1 MTRVNLVSNTS
12 FKTNTTG
19 WSAAENIKK
28 RIVNSQ
34 RSAITTK
41 TITNSYRTGTTVTI
55 TTSTAHGILVGDSVA
70 ISGTNG
76 NSPIEGTF
84 VVTEVTSTT
93 FKYTTGTSGTITS
106 AADTGTVDL
115 LKTGKTVT
123 LTTATDHG
131 FIIGDSVTVSGT
143 NGNSTIEGTW
153 VILTTPTTLTFTYE
167 STSRGVIT
175 SAADTGTASVFGISA
190 GTITKTITNS
200 YRTGTTA
207 QITTSTAHGF
217 CAGDIV
223 TIAGTNGNAPLHGTY
238 TITAVPSA
246 TTFNYTTG
254 TSGTITSAADT
265 GTAVVVG
272 TSISRVTTEYYVGSS
287 SLQITKSPIANSGV
301 VTTDRIS
308 VQPSTSH
315 GFSAYAKIP
324 TTQEAASLNIR
335 VSWYNASTGGSLIST
350 VTDTAISFTTDV
362 TSFSQI
368 GDWVQLGAVF
378 TAPATATYATLAIIQ
393 PTLGTAS
400 KTFLIDAVLIEAST
414 TVNEYIR
421 ELTQADKNQ
430 KANLSL
436 VPLPQ
441 PHLTGMK
448 LKSDIRLNGL
458 TLNTID
464 ENGVVW
470 VATGIKGW
478 WVHPEP
484 QMLDFRRGWGDG
496 EYDVKGRYAARLI
509 ELEGVFLP
517 TDPSQ
522 VAAARNKLVEATN
535 LVYNNGVFQTDEN
548 PTKFSYVRLNG
559 APQIETV
566 GARGRTEFSIG
577 LKAAD
582 PIKYEWYTDPIS
594 PDPEGYRFATLQAK
608 NASLSRTGLTTIT
621 NSGNYPVPVYFQVN
635 GPGNGNV
642 TIVNNTTED
651 SILISGILRGTGTNT
666 VTNKVI
672 SSEVATLTTS
682 AVHGLTVDDIVT
694 ITGMGS
700 PFDVVDIAVTS
711 VGSTTT
717 FSYSVTGAANV
728 ASVAASG
735 TVSRD
740 ADFVEIDTYN
750 REVTLNGVYTGAR
763 EKLEIL
769 VDWITLA
776 PGDNEIFFYEKASAT
791 TYTNATATLDI
802 YYRSGWLA

>member
-12 FKTNTTG
+12 FKTDTTG

-34 RSAITTK
+34 RSSITTR

-55 TTSTAHGILVGDSVA
+55 TTSASHGILVGDSVA
-70 ISGTNG
+70 VSGTNG
-76 NSPIEGTF
+76 NSAIEGTF
-84 VVTEVTSTT
+84 VVTEVTSNT
-93 FKYTTGTSGTITS
+93 FKYTTVSSGTITS
-106 AADTGTVDL
+106 APDTGTVDL

-131 FIIGDSVTVSGT
+131 FIVGDSVTVSGT

-190 GTITKTITNS
+190 GTVTKTVTNS
-200 YRTGTTA
+200 YRTGSTA

-308 VQPSTSH
+308 VQSSTSYA
-315 GFSAYAKIP
+315 FSAYAKIP

-368 GDWVQLGAVF
+368 GNWVQLGAVF

-400 KTFLIDAVLIEAST
+400 KTFLVDAVLIETST

-421 ELTQADKNQ
+421 ELTQAEKNQ

-458 TLNTID
+458 TLNTVD

-484 QMLDFRRGWGDG
+484 QMSDFRRGWGDG

-535 LVYNNGVFQTDEN
+535 LVYNNGVFETDEN

-582 PIKYEWYTDPIS
+582 PIKYEWYTDPIN
-594 PDPEGYRFATLQAK
+594 PDPEGYRTTNLLAK
-608 NASLSRTGLTTIT
+608 NASLSRTGITTIT
-621 NSGNYPVPVYFQVN
+621 NAGNYPVPVYFEIN
-635 GPGNGNV
+635 GPGLGNLQV
-642 TIVNNTTED
+642 VNAT
-651 SILISGILRGTGTNT
+651 SGDFIIITGTLRGSATLT

-672 SSEVATLTTS
+672 LNEVATLTLS
-682 AVHGLTVDDIVT
+682 AAHSLVEGDLVTVSSV
-694 ITGMGS
+694 GS
-700 PFDVVDIAVTS
+700 PFDGEITVTATTS
-711 VGSTTT
+711 TT
-717 FSYSVTGAANV
+717 FSYSVSGASNV
-728 ASVAASG
+728 ASAASSG
-735 TVSRD
+735 SVVFD
-740 ADFVEIDTYN
+740 GDLLEIDTYN
-750 REVTLNGVYTGAR
+750 RQVTYNGGNGR

-769 VDWITLA
+769 LDWILLQ
-776 PGDNEIFFYEKASAT
+776 PGDNEIQFYEKLTST
-791 TYTNATATLDI
+791 TYANSTATLDI

>member
-12 FKTNTTG
+12 FKTDTTG

-34 RSAITTK
+34 RSSITTR

-55 TTSTAHGILVGDSVA
+55 TTSASHGILVGDSVA
-70 ISGTNG
+70 VSGTNG
-76 NSPIEGTF
+76 NSAIEGTF
-84 VVTEVTSTT
+84 VVTEVTSNT
-93 FKYTTGTSGTITS
+93 FKYTTVSSGTITS
-106 AADTGTVDL
+106 APDTGTVDL

-131 FIIGDSVTVSGT
+131 FIVGDSVTVSGT

-190 GTITKTITNS
+190 GTVTKTITNS
-200 YRTGTTA
+200 YRTGSTA

-308 VQPSTSH
+308 VQSSTSYA
-315 GFSAYAKIP
+315 FSAYAKIP

-368 GDWVQLGAVF
+368 GNWVQLGAVF

-400 KTFLIDAVLIEAST
+400 KTFLVDAVLIETST

-421 ELTQADKNQ
+421 ELTQAEKNQ

-458 TLNTID
+458 TLNTVD

-484 QMLDFRRGWGDG
+484 QMSDFRRGWGDG

-535 LVYNNGVFQTDEN
+535 LVYNNGVFETDEN

-582 PIKYEWYTDPIS
+582 PIKYEWYTDPIN
-594 PDPEGYRFATLQAK
+594 PDPEGYRTTNLLAK
-608 NASLSRTGLTTIT
+608 NASLSRTGITTIT
-621 NSGNYPVPVYFQVN
+621 NAGNYPVPVYFEIN
-635 GPGNGNV
+635 GPGLGNLQV
-642 TIVNNTTED
+642 VNAT
-651 SILISGILRGTGTNT
+651 SGDFIIITGTLRGSATLT

-672 SSEVATLTTS
+672 LNEVATLTLS
-682 AVHGLTVDDIVT
+682 AAHSLVEGDLVTVSSV
-694 ITGMGS
+694 GS
-700 PFDVVDIAVTS
+700 PFDGEITVTATTS
-711 VGSTTT
+711 TT
-717 FSYSVTGAANV
+717 FSYSVSGASNV
-728 ASVAASG
+728 ASAASSG
-735 TVSRD
+735 SVVFD
-740 ADFVEIDTYN
+740 GDLLEIDTYN
-750 REVTLNGVYTGAR
+750 RQVTYNGGNGR

-769 VDWITLA
+769 LDWILLQ
-776 PGDNEIFFYEKASAT
+776 PGDNEIQFYEKLTST
-791 TYTNATATLDI
+791 TYANSTATLDI